1 MTVDD
6 GSAWPLEKLLYVQYD
21 NDTMLIYMS

>member
-21 NDTMLIYMS
+21 YDTMLIY